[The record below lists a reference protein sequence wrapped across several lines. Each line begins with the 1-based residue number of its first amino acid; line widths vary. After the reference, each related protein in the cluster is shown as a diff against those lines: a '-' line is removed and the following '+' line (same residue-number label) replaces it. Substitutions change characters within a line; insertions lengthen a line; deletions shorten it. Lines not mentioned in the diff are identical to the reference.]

1 MKLYIVN
8 HYVGGTPMDGE
19 TIGVFDS
26 YDKAVK
32 CMNDAFEDFNIP
44 TEDIEDRYENQIY
57 WDLDDYWGGLEIE
70 EKELN
75 KSY

>member
-32 CMNDAFEDFNIP
+32 CMNDTFKDFNIP

-75 KSY
+75 KSN